1 MHHDK
6 QAIISLLQKQT
17 DDLAGWFESQS
28 DERFEFAPGDAWT
41 AGQHLLHLIKSA
53 KPLAVGLGFPR
64 VVLLFKFG
72 RVKQPSRNYE
82 ETIKYYKD
90 GLSKGGRAT
99 GKYVPRTV
107 KLEEKKDLI
116 QRFRSEMIGLIG
128 AIDKWDDGKM
138 DKAQL
143 PHPLLGNLTVREMLY
158 FTNYH
163 MEHHLTI
170 LKERYA

>member
-1 MHHDK
+1 MDYDK
-6 QAIISLLQKQT
+6 NQIIQLLQNQT
-17 DDLAGWFESQS
+17 KVLSGWFESQPE
-28 DERFEFAPGDAWT
+28 ERFEFAPGDAWT
-41 AGQHLLHLIKSA
+41 TGQHLLHLIKSA

-90 GLSKGGRAT
+90 GLSKGGQAT
-99 GKYVPRTV
+99 GKYIPRTV
-107 KLEEKKDLI
+107 KFEEKNDLI
-116 QRFRSEMIGLIG
+116 KRFRSEMNGLIEAVG
-128 AIDKWDDGKM
+128 KWDDGKM

-163 MEHHLTI
+163 VEHHHKI
-170 LKERYA
+170 LQERYA